1 MENFKLFCAP
11 LQGFTEGVW
20 RYAHAKVFGNCG
32 GTADVY
38 FSPFVRV
45 EKGAVR
51 SRDLRDIVWP
61 LPEGVECVP
70 QIIFKDAEEFRLLT
84 ATITEKGFNR
94 VDLNL
99 GCPFP
104 PQCHKGR
111 GAAMVRRSDVL
122 AQVKKAMEEMP
133 DIVFSVK
140 MRLGM
145 EYPYEW
151 RDSIHI
157 LNEMRLCHVAV
168 HPRIGRQQYKGELDI
183 TAFNELAAELCHPV
197 VFNGDI
203 HSSDDIDRAMSIN
216 PGLYGVMVG
225 RGLLAR
231 PSLFA
236 EWRSGERWDNEHV
249 KKALLNMHEVIYN
262 DYVERLAGES
272 QILSKL
278 IPFWEYSEGIIG
290 HKSFKSIKKSRNLND
305 YKKVINTLC

>member
-1 MENFKLFCAP
+1 MSDIKLLCAP

-32 GTADVY
+32 GAADAY

-70 QIIFKDAEEFRLLT
+70 QIIFKDAGEFKLLT

-111 GAAMVRRSDVL
+111 GAAMVKRCDVL
-122 AQVKKAMEEMP
+122 AQVKKAMDEMP
-133 DIVFSVK
+133 DTVFSVK

-145 EYPYEW
+145 EYPYDW
-151 RDSIHI
+151 RDSIDI
-157 LNEMRLCHVAV
+157 LNEMRLCYVTV

-216 PGLYGVMVG
+216 TGLYGVMVG

-249 KKALLNMHEVIYN
+249 KEALLNMHEVIYN

-278 IPFWEYSEGIIG
+278 IPFWEYTEDIIG